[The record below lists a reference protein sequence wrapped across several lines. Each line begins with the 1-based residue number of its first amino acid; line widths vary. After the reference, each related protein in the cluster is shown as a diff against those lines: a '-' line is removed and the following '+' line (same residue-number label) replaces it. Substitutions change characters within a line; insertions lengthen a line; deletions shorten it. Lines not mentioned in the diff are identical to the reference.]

1 MRNWRRAVVAATV
14 TAVLW
19 VASVSPVGAQ
29 PTLDPAMA
37 QRLDAAIQQ
46 AMHTASIPG
55 AIVGIWGPNDSY
67 VRAFGVADK
76 ATGAPM
82 KPDFYSRIGSV
93 TKTFTVTGVL
103 QLADQGRLGLDDPIA
118 RHVDGVPRGDEIALR
133 QLARM
138 QSGLYNY
145 SATKEFDQALVADP
159 YRHFAPQELLDY
171 AFAQPEVFAPG
182 EGFDYSNTNTILLGL
197 VVEKVSGQSLSD
209 YIHDHILAPLGMNH
223 TSLPTT
229 NAFPDP
235 HAQGY
240 TDQTGP
246 VTTATDWFPSWG
258 WAAGAMISTLDDLR
272 IWAPAAATGQLL
284 SPGMQA
290 QQLQMVG
297 VPGYPPPAGYGLGI
311 DNNNGWIGH
320 NGGLP
325 GYETVSAYLPEQQTT
340 LVILTNTDIPYKDQ
354 SRGHVASVANAIT
367 KIISPHHVT
376 LTAT

>member
-1 MRNWRRAVVAATV
+1 VFANVVAA
-14 TAVLW
+14 VLGLTS
-19 VASVSPVGAQ
+19 ACPVGAQ
-29 PTLDPAMA
+29 PTLDWTVAR
-37 QRLDAAIQQ
+37 RLDAAIEQ
-46 AMHTASIPG
+46 AMRAAAIPG
-55 AIVGIWGPNDSY
+55 TIVGIWGPDGSY
-67 VRAFGVADK
+67 VRAFGIADK
-76 ATGAPM
+76 ATGAAM
-82 KPDFYSRIGSV
+82 KPDFFSRIGSV

-118 RHVDGVPRGDEIALR
+118 HYVDGVPHGEEITLR

-145 SATKEFDQALVADP
+145 TATPQFDQALNADP
-159 YRHFAPQELLDY
+159 YRHFTPQELLDW
-171 AFAQPEVFAPG
+171 AFAQREVFAPG

-197 VVEKVSGQSLSD
+197 VVEKVSGQSLPD
-209 YIHDHILAPLGMNH
+209 YIRDHILTPLGMTN

-246 VTTATDWFPSWG
+246 VTTATDWDPSWEG
-258 WAAGAMISTLDDLR
+258 AAGGLISTLDDLR
-272 IWAPAAATGQLL
+272 IWAPAVATGQLL

-290 QQLQMVG
+290 QRLQMVG
-297 VPGYPPPAGYGLGI
+297 VPGAPPTSGYGLGI
-311 DNNNGWIGH
+311 NNNGGWIGH
-320 NGGLP
+320 NGALP

-340 LVILTNTDIPYKDQ
+340 LVILTNTDIPYQDPTH
-354 SRGHVASVANAIT
+354 GHVSTVANAIT
-367 KIISPHHVT
+367 KVISPQHVT